1 MKLEYNKKYL
11 INNVNDLDK
20 FKFKESVKKYIIENL
35 KEYNTIYISLV
46 GSEHNYNLL
55 RETLENYEGECE
67 KQKKYI
73 ENMYINKKI
82 TLDDKLYRLDY
93 LKKMNEITRKSLSET
108 ISEYKCWHN
117 NHDDYDV
124 IVIYLT
130 EDK

>member
-11 INNVNDLDK
+11 INDIHDLDK
-20 FKFKESVKKYIIENL
+20 FKFKESIKKYIIENL

-55 RETLENYEGECE
+55 REILENYEDECE

-82 TLDDKLYRLDY
+82 TLDNKLYRLDY

-108 ISEYKCWHN
+108 ISEYECWHN

-124 IVIYLT
+124 IVIYLI